1 MRNYGKKSKQRLSEG
16 HVDIQKIFNLFIT
29 RTSVDVS
36 IIEVHR
42 PVTVQQEYYKIG
54 RTIELNRKPITKI
67 DGINKLGKHN
77 LLPSEAVDFMI
88 WHNDKEIRNKI
99 AWDKSHLSYVAGM
112 LQSCAFELYDKKE
125 ITHLLRWGANWDK
138 DGVLFFDQDFD
149 DAPHVELY
157 KP

>member
-1 MRNYGKKSKQRLSEG
+1 
-16 HVDIQKIFNLFIT
+16 
-29 RTSVDVS
+29 
-36 IIEVHR
+36 
-42 PVTVQQEYYKIG
+42 
-54 RTIELNRKPITKI
+54 
-67 DGINKLGKHN
+67 
-77 LLPSEAVDFMI
+77 MI

-125 ITHLLRWGANWDK
+125 INHLLRWGANWDK